1 MAIPG
6 TGRYNRGTSAYGGTA
21 APLTP
26 EQLAAQQAQTEA
38 AQANVANSGASLGTL
53 NPSGLFTDRSIMR
66 ADQSNA
72 ERIAQ
77 QQSNFYYGGTEGGA
91 DAHAQAVRDSISPIS
106 GQLQQYGSDIYGQV
120 AAGTEGFNQGLGGL
134 FGQADALNQYAQQGP
149 GASVAQAQLDANTA
163 MAMRQQLA
171 LAGSGRGQGGGASA
185 FRTAAAQ
192 QAQIAG
198 QGNAQAAMLAAQE
211 AQNWRQAQLQ
221 AFGQAGSLYGQGAQ
235 LGGEYAGGMGALA
248 VNAQQSAGNL
258 SLGQEQVATDIY
270 GKALSGTSGY
280 ETNLTDSY
288 AIDRN
293 APRVEKDPGLLA
305 LGLGAAGAVAGTYF
319 GPAGTAAGGSLGYA
333 LGRELE

>member
-1 MAIPG
+1 MALPG
-6 TGRYNRGTSAYGGTA
+6 SQRYNPYVQGSAPPIDPA
-21 APLTP
+21 VA
-26 EQLAAQQAQTEA
+26 AAQQAA
-38 AQANVANSGASLGTL
+38 AQANVAGSGASLGAL
-53 NPSGLFTDRSIMR
+53 NPSALYGDRSTMR
-66 ADQSNA
+66 PDQTNA
-72 ERIAQ
+72 ERLAQ
-77 QQSNFYYGGTEGGA
+77 QQSNFYYGGYEGGA
-91 DAHAQAVRDSISPIS
+91 DAGVAAVRDRVDPIS

-134 FGQADALNQYAQQGP
+134 FGQAGALDAYAQQGP
-149 GASVAQAQLDANTA
+149 GPSLAQAQLDANTA

-171 LAGSGRGQGGGASA
+171 LAGSGRGQGGGASQ
-185 FRTAAAQ
+185 FRQAAAN

-198 QGNAQAAMLAAQE
+198 QGNAQASMLAAQE

-221 AFGQAGSLYGQGAQ
+221 AMGQAGSLYGQGAQ
-235 LGGEYAGGMGALA
+235 LGGEYAGGMGGLA
-248 VNAQQSAGNL
+248 VNAQQAAGNL

-280 ETNLTDSY
+280 ETNMTDTY